1 MLNLHSTMNTNIVA
15 PDDISGKNGV
25 QQKCVIQLFQ
35 FFYLPLCM
43 MWCIGLA
50 AILYDYHSHAPQF
63 AWTGK
68 SMELGED
75 QNQPLVPTLRSGTRG

>member
-1 MLNLHSTMNTNIVA
+1 MYFN
-15 PDDISGKNGV
+15 
-25 QQKCVIQLFQ
+25 
-35 FFYLPLCM
+35 FFSPLLTKVSN
-43 MWCIGLA
+43 GLA

>member
-1 MLNLHSTMNTNIVA
+1 MT
-15 PDDISGKNGV
+15 DDISRK
-25 QQKCVIQLFQ
+25 KCEEKFEIQLFQ
-35 FFYLPLCM
+35 FFSLALVCM
-43 MWCIGLA
+43 IWCGMA

>member
-1 MLNLHSTMNTNIVA
+1 MTFHE
-15 PDDISGKNGV
+15 KNFA
-25 QQKCVIQLFQ
+25 QEKFEIQLFQ
-35 FFYLPLCM
+35 FFSLALLCM
-43 MWCIGLA
+43 IWCGMA

-75 QNQPLVPTLRSGTRG
+75 QNQPLVPMLRSGTRG